1 MVNQIARFV
10 FLAGAMLLGVLVFQ
24 PAPGVGAVAAEA
36 GGVPVPSPPKGR
48 GEKCVAETSYIRRY
62 HMNLLSHQ
70 RDDTVHEGI
79 RTKQFS
85 LKECVDCHAVKG
97 ADSKPVAY
105 DDPSHFCR
113 SCHDYAAVAID
124 CFECHDSKPQKSAA
138 TGEAFRGALLALE
151 GYLKARKP

>member
-1 MVNQIARFV
+1 MAPSSVFAIILAALVLSASMAPQHWSAR
-10 FLAGAMLLGVLVFQ
+10 
-24 PAPGVGAVAAEA
+24 AAEPST
-36 GGVPVPSPPKGR
+36 GVPVPKPPKGR
-48 GEKCVAETSYIRRY
+48 GNECVAETDYIRRY
-62 HMNLLSHQ
+62 HMQLLDHQ

-85 LKECVDCHAVKG
+85 LKQCIDCHAVQG
-97 ADSKPVAY
+97 PDNKPVAY

-138 TGEAFRGALLALE
+138 AREAFRGSMLALE
-151 GYLKARKP
+151 GYLKARGP